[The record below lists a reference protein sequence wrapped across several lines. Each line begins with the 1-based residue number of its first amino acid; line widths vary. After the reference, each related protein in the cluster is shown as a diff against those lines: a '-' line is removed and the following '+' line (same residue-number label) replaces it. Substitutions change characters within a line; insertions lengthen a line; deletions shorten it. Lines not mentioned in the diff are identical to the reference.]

1 MGEGRQLHCC
11 VVHVA
16 VFGIVLCF
24 RKPRGKYFCV
34 GLYFCKGVVGFP
46 QISCCF
52 LEIAL
57 DQGCPIWGPRSIFFW
72 PALRSESESEHHSL
86 NSILTHFEQG
96 LCLNVLCNSDWLQF
110 TAWPQFL
117 HCFRWVKGV
126 RYLLLVRSITLQLKL

>member
-1 MGEGRQLHCC
+1 MKIARFLWPYHKPINFSVILANHYCTC
-11 VVHVA
+11 LDVL
-16 VFGIVLCF
+16 FIVIVMTIITSF
-24 RKPRGKYFCV
+24 S
-34 GLYFCKGVVGFP
+34 

-57 DQGCPIWGPRSIFFW
+57 DQGCPIWGPRS
-72 PALRSESESEHHSL
+72 AQNQSQKRHSL
-86 NSILTHFEQG
+86 ISILTHFEQG